1 MQVTAFREVHLSGAA
16 RLFSQNFGQL
26 WRAVPEVPIPLQ
38 DPARVKSYLQ
48 KLLARS
54 PGLVA
59 LEGGR
64 LVGYMGWFIVDNF
77 RGTDRKAAYC
87 PEWGHAAVPGTQP
100 QVYRALYREAAAQWA
115 SQGCRVHA
123 ITLLASEP
131 ATEKVW
137 FWNGFG
143 LTVVD
148 AIRRMQPLSLAA
160 PPDFSIRKATRE
172 DAEAVIILDA
182 EHWRH
187 YAAAPIF
194 MVPQTPDDAASFESF
209 IEQPQNSVWLAMEAD
224 HPAGF
229 MRFEAESDGAAA
241 VVQSKDTIAITGA
254 YIRPEYR
261 GRRLAAA
268 ILDAALQ
275 HYAGLGFGRCSVDF
289 ESFNPEAANFWMKYF
304 EPVCLSMVRVP
315 ER

>member
-1 MQVTAFREVHLSGAA
+1 MQVTKFREGNIPAA
-16 RLFSQNFGQL
+16 EALFGQNFSQL
-26 WRAVPEVPIPLQ
+26 RRAIPEIPSAMQ
-38 DPARVKSYLQ
+38 DPAQVKTHLEG
-48 KLLARS
+48 LLASS
-54 PGLVA
+54 PSLIA

-64 LVGYMGWFIVDNF
+64 LVGYLGWFIVDNF

-87 PEWGHAAVPGTQP
+87 PEWGHAAVPGMQP
-100 QVYRALYREAAAQWA
+100 QVYGALYRESAAQWA
-115 SQGCRVHA
+115 SEGCRVHA
-123 ITLLASEP
+123 ITLLASEQ

-148 AIRRMQPLSLAA
+148 AIRRTEPLTIVA
-160 PPDFSIRKATRE
+160 PKHFSIRKATRE
-172 DAEAVIILDA
+172 DAEALSALDA

-194 MVPQTPDDAASFESF
+194 MVPQAPDDAASFSSF
-209 IEQPQNSVWLAMEAD
+209 IEKPPNSVWLATNEGN
-224 HPAGF
+224 PAGF
-229 MRFEAESDGAAA
+229 MRFESESDGAAT

-261 GRRLAAA
+261 GRQLASA

-275 HYAGLGFGRCSVDF
+275 YYAGLGFEHCSVDF
-289 ESFNPEAANFWMKYF
+289 ESFNPEAAGFWMKYF
-304 EPVCLSMVRVP
+304 EPVCLSVVRVP
-315 ER
+315 ES